1 MLKRMLWAN
10 GQGGGWLY
18 SYTRQAT
25 EGSKATLVL
34 HNTNGDNPDVEIELT
49 VPDDASA
56 TA

>member
-1 MLKRMLWAN
+1 MLKRCF
-10 GQGGGWLY
+10 GQMAQVVGGF
-18 SYTRQAT
+18 
-25 EGSKATLVL
+25 KATLVL